1 MALLQL
7 PTTADPFYAFSADL
21 DGTEYAFRMAY
32 NSREDRWYLSVYTST
47 GEPIALSVKLVANW
61 PLLNRKAWDERAPK
75 GVLYVSGSSPPG
87 LEDLAPGARCQLVY
101 LTSDDPLAEKLRT
114 LNVTV

>member
-7 PTTADPFYAFSADL
+7 PTTADPFYTFSADL

-47 GEPIALSVKLVANW
+47 GEPIALSVKLVTNW

-87 LEDLAPGARCQLVY
+87 LEDLAPGAMCQLVY
-101 LTSDDPLAEKLRT
+101 LTSDDPLADKLRT